1 MQAAEE
7 EVASL
12 QKPGTM
18 DLLLTVGLGSGGHLR
33 PAYYRLLE
41 QISLRY
47 PQAVPM
53 TQVWGYGQSSWDV
66 ASRVYGHKP
75 FK

>member
-1 MQAAEE
+1 MQAAEV

-12 QKPGTM
+12 QKPGTV
-18 DLLLTVGLGSGGHLR
+18 DLLLSVGLGSGGHLR
-33 PAYYRLLE
+33 GPYYQLLE

-53 TQVWGYGQSSWDV
+53 TQVWGYGQASWDV
-66 ASRVYGHKP
+66 SSRQYGHKP